1 MVGNECMDVCR
12 SVYCRG
18 SMRKHMCVCILVLHV
33 CLWWGGW
40 GRELTA
46 FPSSVLSPLLQSLF
60 RGVLRYNHCSRELK
74 KVDDTHRHMLMG
86 WKRHFKGNVCVLEI

>member
-1 MVGNECMDVCR
+1 MHG
-12 SVYCRG
+12 
-18 SMRKHMCVCILVLHV
+18 CVQKCILQREHEKAYV
-33 CLWWGGW
+33 CVYPGAARVFVVGEM
-40 GRELTA
+40 GERATA

-86 WKRHFKGNVCVLEI
+86 